1 MDHNLVPLAEVLKVS
16 GHELKEKWCRQLLYK
31 LNIIHN
37 SFENFHCNICF
48 DNLLVDR
55 NNNLVLTN
63 VSEKSKTERKSQNH
77 TAFIAPELLINSNK
91 IRSKEGDIWASGICI
106 FYINNS
112 CYPWKIAAN
121 TDERYC
127 MWAKEGI
134 LPSNLENSCSKI
146 VKQMLCVDPKLR
158 PSVKNVIKSVHGF
171 KVDYH
176 NLSELLF
183 FYLINV

>member
-1 MDHNLVPLAEVLKVS
+1 MDNSLVPLTEVLKIS
-16 GHELKEKWCRQLLYK
+16 SHDLKDKRCIQLLYN

-37 SFENFHCNICF
+37 SFENFYCNICF
-48 DNLLVDR
+48 DNLMVDR
-55 NNNLVLTN
+55 NDNLVLTN

-112 CYPWKIAAN
+112 CYPWKKASN

-127 MWAKEGI
+127 MWAKKGI
-134 LPSNLENSCSKI
+134 LPSNLENDTYLQI
-146 VKQMLCVDPKLR
+146 VKQMLCVDPNLR
-158 PSVKNVIKSVHGF
+158 PSVKKLVKQSHDCSID
-171 KVDYH
+171 VDD
-176 NLSELLF
+176 LS
-183 FYLINV
+183 